1 MKSRCPNCQTV
12 FRVTPEQLRARAGKV
27 RCGQCQAVFNAL
39 DSLLEEEKP
48 AAPAPAPVIAL
59 EPTPSHPTPST
70 TRSEALPAAKL
81 EAHEPTIVAA
91 AALFAESAANVP
103 QEPSLDF
110 DAPEAHEDEPGD
122 AFYISSAVEE
132 APPAPEFE
140 PLLADTPPEPTI
152 AAPTEAVVSEEN
164 VAPRLSESAAHELG
178 KASGLIMPRETTEIP
193 GYSKWSEGVI
203 AAPVSLP
210 SEKPTRWPFV
220 LVALLLVLALA
231 GQVVFH
237 FRSEIATALPSLR
250 PWLASASQA
259 LGRDLPLPR
268 HVELI
273 SIEVSDLQNDP
284 AHGNLLVLNATL
296 RNRAAYGQA
305 YPSLEL
311 ALTDTQDA
319 AVARRVFSPAEYLSA
334 KTPAD
339 QPFAANSD
347 LAVKLWI
354 EAKDIA
360 AAGYRLYVFYP

>member
-1 MKSRCPNCQTV
+1 MRSRCPNCQTV
-12 FRVTPEQLRARAGKV
+12 FRVTPEQLKARAGKV
-27 RCGQCQAVFNAL
+27 RCGQCQTVFNAL
-39 DSLLEEEKP
+39 DSLLEEKP
-48 AAPAPAPVIAL
+48 GAPAPAPVIAL
-59 EPTPSHPTPST
+59 EPTPFRAPHAEAPPTVQP
-70 TRSEALPAAKL
+70 EV
-81 EAHEPTIVAA
+81 HEPAV
-91 AALFAESAANVP
+91 FAVTPAPAEAANDVL

-110 DAPEAHEDEPGD
+110 TAPEAHEDGPHD
-122 AFYISSAVEE
+122 AFYISSQAEE
-132 APPAPEFE
+132 VPTAHEFE
-140 PLLADTPPEPTI
+140 PLLADAPPEPTTK
-152 AAPTEAVVSEEN
+152 APIEAVAAEEN
-164 VAPRLSESAAHELG
+164 VALRLSESAAHELG
-178 KASGLIMPRETTEIP
+178 KATGLIMPRETTEIP

-237 FRSEIATALPSLR
+237 FRSELATTMPSLR
-250 PWLASASQA
+250 PWLTSASQA
-259 LGRDLPLPR
+259 LGSDLPLPR
-268 HVELI
+268 HVELV

-311 ALTDTQDA
+311 SLTDTQDA
-319 AVARRVFSPAEYLSA
+319 AVARRVFSPTEYLPS
-334 KTPAD
+334 KTPAN

-347 LAVKLWI
+347 LTVRLWI